1 MLTLL
6 GKNMGI
12 SERRLKEKEKLR
24 ETILKTAWEM
34 VREEGWQSLSI
45 RKIADAI
52 DFSVPVI
59 YDYFENK
66 EAILEEFAR
75 EGAVLLTKSVKQA
88 KAKHQEPVDQLK
100 AMAFAYWDFAL
111 KNKEYYRLMFG
122 VGMAC
127 CENCQ
132 CFEGKERFDSYII
145 ESIDALLKKNQKTKV
160 DVCLK
165 YHTYTSILHGLVS
178 IKITGSTPAPG
189 ELNKLV
195 LEDAI
200 DGFIKNLT

>member
-1 MLTLL
+1 
-6 GKNMGI
+6 MGI

-24 ETILKTAWEM
+24 DTILKTAWEM
-34 VREEGWQSLSI
+34 VKEEGWQSLSI

-59 YDYFENK
+59 YDYFESK

-75 EGAVLLTKSVKQA
+75 EGAFLLTKSIKQA
-88 KAKHQEPVDQLK
+88 KEKHGDPVEQLK
-100 AMAFAYWDFAL
+100 AMALAYWDFAL
-111 KNKEYYRLMFG
+111 RNKEYYRLMFG

-132 CFEGKERFDSYII
+132 CFEGAERFDSYII
-145 ESIDALLKKNQKTKV
+145 ESISTLLKKNRKTKV
-160 DVCLK
+160 EVCLK

-178 IKITGSTPAPG
+178 IKLTGSTPAPD

-195 LEDAI
+195 LEDAV